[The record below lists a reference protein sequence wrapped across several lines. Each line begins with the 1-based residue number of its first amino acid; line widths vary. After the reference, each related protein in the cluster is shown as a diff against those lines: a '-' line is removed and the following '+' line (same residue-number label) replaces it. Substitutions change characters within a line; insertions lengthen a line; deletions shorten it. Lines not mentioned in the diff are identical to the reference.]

1 MIKEIKSNRFGEK
14 AILLTWK
21 NEISSKII
29 EDINN
34 FKSSI
39 LQKKHTQITDFI
51 IGYNSLLLKYNDD
64 FNFSQEIEELKS
76 LYEKRNV
83 TSQNI
88 KFRWEIPVCYD
99 TDFGFDMENLSE
111 KLNLSVD
118 EIIRKHSSADYTV
131 YFIGFLP
138 GFLYLGGLNTSLEIN
153 RKATP
158 LLNVPK
164 GSVAIGGKQTGIYPN
179 ESAGGW
185 HIIGRTPID
194 FFNKNEDIPCF
205 ANSGDQLRFKPI
217 SLEEFK
223 RIEVEIA
230 LSQYEITKTVIHD

>member
-21 NEISSKII
+21 NEISPKII

-34 FKSSI
+34 FKGSI
-39 LQKKHTQITDFI
+39 LQKKKTQIADFI
-51 IGYNSLLLKYNDD
+51 IGYNSLLLKYNDE

-76 LYEKRNV
+76 LYGEGNV
-83 TSQNI
+83 KSKNT

-99 TDFGFDMENLSE
+99 TNLGFDTENLSG

-118 EIIRKHSSADYTV
+118 EIINIHSSLDYTV

-138 GFLYLGGLNTSLEIN
+138 GFLYLGGLDASLEVS

-158 LLNVPK
+158 LLKVPK
-164 GSVAIGGKQTGIYPN
+164 GSVAIGGKQTGIYPQ

-194 FFNKNEDIPCF
+194 FFNKNEDTPCF
-205 ANSGDQLRFKPI
+205 AKSGDQLHFRPVSIEEYKKIEIEI
-217 SLEEFK
+217 SLK
-223 RIEVEIA
+223 K
-230 LSQYEITKTVIHD
+230 YELTKTIIHD

>member
-1 MIKEIKSNRFGEK
+1 MIKEIKFDRFGEK

-21 NEISSKII
+21 NEISPKII

-34 FKSSI
+34 FKSNI
-39 LQKKHTQITDFI
+39 LQIKKPQIVDFI

-64 FNFSQEIEELKS
+64 VNFFQEIEELKS
-76 LYEKRNV
+76 LYKERNV
-83 TSQNI
+83 KSQNT

-99 TDFGFDMENLSE
+99 INLGFDIANLSN
-111 KLNLSVD
+111 KLKLSVD
-118 EIIRKHSSADYTV
+118 EIIQKHSSVDYTV

-138 GFLYLGGLNTSLEIN
+138 GFLYLGGLDASLEAN
-153 RKATP
+153 RKGTP

-164 GSVAIGGKQTGIYPN
+164 GSVAIGGKQTGIYPQ

-194 FFNKNEDIPCF
+194 FFNRDEQVPCF
-205 ANSGDQLRFKPI
+205 AKSGDQLCFKPI
-217 SLEEFK
+217 SVEEFK
-223 RIEVEIA
+223 RIEIEMS
-230 LSQYEITKTVIHD
+230 LSQYELIKTVIHD